1 MDYCVLVRDL
11 RARIAACGNP
21 AVEKRW
27 RRPRRVTGT
36 ESFTLVELIIIIAMI
51 GILSGIAVPLYAD
64 FVHRAKVERAKWEIR
79 QFESVIN
86 IYYYKYGRYPSSLGD
101 VAYGIPLDPWGNAYL
116 YVSSDVP
123 NWSSLAR
130 FDRNIRPLNSD
141 YDLCSM
147 GADGLTA
154 RNLAASKSLDDVIRA
169 GNGSFVGMGA
179 DY

>member
-1 MDYCVLVRDL
+1 MGYCVLVRDL
-11 RARIAACGNP
+11 RAGIAACRNNTVKG
-21 AVEKRW
+21 RW
-27 RRPRRVTGT
+27 RRRGRGTGV

-86 IYYYKYGRYPSSLGD
+86 IYYYKYNRYPSSLTD
-101 VAYGIPLDPWGNAYL
+101 VAYGTPLDPWGNAYQ
-116 YVSSDVP
+116 YVSSEDP
-123 NWSSLAR
+123 AWSGLAR

-154 RNLAASKSLDDVIRA
+154 RNLAATKSLDDVIRA
-169 GNGSFVGMGA
+169 GNGSYVGLGA